1 MQRRVR
7 DLPLKFEL
15 DDTQA
20 MNPAA
25 RLSSAQQV
33 IVTARVSRSGQAQ
46 PQPGDLEGTTQ
57 AVALGRQDLEVV
69 IGSRV
74 R

>member
-1 MQRRVR
+1 
-7 DLPLKFEL
+7 
-15 DDTQA
+15 

-33 IVTARVSRSGQAQ
+33 VVTARVSRSGQAQ
-46 PQPGDLEGTTQ
+46 PQPGDLEGATQ
-57 AVALGRQDLEVV
+57 AVALGRSDLDVV
-69 IGSRV
+69 IGNRL